1 MSDFEMIKLGNELKM
16 KNMINSYSIDGLFT
30 DEEKEL
36 VKKAIKIHILN
47 NAKELLRHDELTNEI
62 RNMVKK

>member
-30 DEEKEL
+30 EEEKEL
-36 VKKAIKIHILN
+36 LKKAIKIHILS
-47 NAKELLRHDELTNEI
+47 NAKDILRNDELTNEI
-62 RNMVKK
+62 RTMTK